1 MPGGYDSML
10 RRYGSSTI
18 GERRDLRPAAVLRRG
33 WSGVRCTK
41 HISLGEQHDLV
52 PSTFSD

>member
-18 GERRDLRPAAVLRRG
+18 GERRDLRPAAELRRG